1 MGKGRAPCCDKNQV
15 KRGPWSPAED
25 LRLMT
30 FIQKY
35 GHENWRSLPKQAGL
49 SRCGKSCR
57 LRWIN
62 YLRPDVKRGNFT
74 PEEEDSIIRLHRE
87 LGNKWSKIASHL
99 PGRTDNEI
107 KNVWNTHLKKRVSSS
122 NKKNV
127 ELISKL
133 SSPTS
138 SSSSSTFS
146 TTTTSSDKRS
156 VQAATI
162 DIDDQ
167 QRKRRRTNM
176 LDEEE
181 EDDEVVDKEDIQNN
195 NEDELTNNYEFK
207 SSPNDI
213 SNSSVSSILTDSCSL
228 IDNVVS
234 MDSIF
239 SLGESVGNVY
249 DVLEDVS
256 RPGVEDFTL
265 EIPLESDMEFWNLL
279 DGLTEPNGNNG
290 ENVASLSDDQLGV
303 QVVDDGEDDDK
314 QKWLRYLET
323 ELGLEEINNNITTNQ
338 EDNSTIPQVLEE
350 GNMQFLYDDES
361 LPPHESKAQFEENPT
376 SPNQPHTQDI

>member
-30 FIQKY
+30 FIQKH

-74 PEEEDSIIRLHRE
+74 QEEEDSIIRLHRE

-127 ELISKL
+127 EVMTKQ

-138 SSSSSTFS
+138 SSSSSSFS
-146 TTTTSSDKRS
+146 TTTTSSGKRN
-156 VQAATI
+156 VQATI
-162 DIDDQ
+162 DIGDQ
-167 QRKRRRTNM
+167 QRKRQRTHLLNE
-176 LDEEE
+176 DEEE
-181 EDDEVVDKEDIQNN
+181 EEVVNEEDIQNN
-195 NEDELTNNYEFK
+195 NEDEMNNDYEFK
-207 SSPNDI
+207 SLPKDI
-213 SNSSVSSILTDSCSL
+213 LTSSASSFPMNSSSL
-228 IDNVVS
+228 IDNVMS

-249 DVLEDVS
+249 DVLEEVS

-279 DGLTEPNGNNG
+279 DGLTESSGNDG
-290 ENVASLSDDQLGV
+290 ENVACLSDDQLGV
-303 QVVDDGEDDDK
+303 QEVDDDK
-314 QKWLRYLET
+314 KKWLRYLET
-323 ELGLEEINNNITTNQ
+323 ELGLEEINNDTRNP
-338 EDNSTIPQVLEE
+338 EDNLTIPQVSGE
-350 GNMQFLYDDES
+350 GNIQVLYDDES
-361 LPPHESKAQFEENPT
+361 LPPHENKAESEENPT
-376 SPNQPHTQDI
+376 GPNQPHTQDI

>member
-1 MGKGRAPCCDKNQV
+1 R
-15 KRGPWSPAED
+15 
-25 LRLMT
+25 
-30 FIQKY
+30 
-35 GHENWRSLPKQAGL
+35 
-49 SRCGKSCR
+49 
-57 LRWIN
+57 
-62 YLRPDVKRGNFT
+62 
-74 PEEEDSIIRLHRE
+74 
-87 LGNKWSKIASHL
+87 WSKIASHL

-249 DVLEDVS
+249 DVL
-256 RPGVEDFTL
+256 DFTL